1 MAAIK
6 KKGKLG
12 DIYQHAQDIS
22 RPRARK
28 CEDEIRDDS
37 ENDRADIESETD
49 GGAEEVGE
57 CE

>member
-1 MAAIK
+1 MIQRMIVLTLRVRRMV
-6 KKGKLG
+6 GQRRLVNV
-12 DIYQHAQDIS
+12 S
-22 RPRARK
+22 RK

-37 ENDRADIESETD
+37 ENDHADIESEMD